1 MQPNSDRQC
10 NNMHADKVI
19 SEARARIIWGESSLS
34 VRDFLISNG
43 ISDTVADAKL
53 NEFGH
58 ERNKEIRNIGI
69 RNTLIGVVLTGAAG
83 VITYIAL
90 AHGSGLSSGIT
101 RALGVVLLAGLY
113 GLWKPV
119 KGVIYLVRPQSE
131 HKSIP
136 DIVQSDLIE

>member
-1 MQPNSDRQC
+1 
-10 NNMHADKVI
+10 MHADKVI

-53 NEFGH
+53 NEFGL

-69 RNTLIGVVLTGAAG
+69 RNTLIGTVLTGAAG
-83 VITYIAL
+83 ITIYIAL
-90 AHGSGLSSGIT
+90 PLSSGLSSGIA
-101 RALGVVLLAGLY
+101 RASGVVLLGGLY
-113 GLWKPV
+113 GLWKLV

-136 DIVQSDLIE
+136 DIIESDIIE